1 MKTTTFKVIGS
12 EDTMVKGTFIHIE
25 GKGGTVVFEKPIGN
39 ASEYKV
45 DESGKIKDIPSFIAA
60 FIRRIDIDC
69 DFTSVKVGRKAPVD
83 IVRTEAPEI
92 VDVIRFGD
100 CTESKFINKEEFL
113 STKVEVKTLTG
124 EVIEMTLAE
133 ARDLNIRKTFEF
145 TPNQRYGK
153 SRFINAVLDKHV
165 IPDSKI
171 SFVRKTLS
179 DNQGRIND
187 AIKGGLSRV
196 YLVFNGSMAYQGL
209 HTDKTFE
216 KKPNTRDYYVIT
228 VTEYM
233 I

>member
-1 MKTTTFKVIGS
+1 MKTTTFKVIGND
-12 EDTMVKGTFIHIE
+12 DTTLKGTFIHIE
-25 GKGGTVVFEKPIGN
+25 GKGGTVVFEKPLGE

-45 DESGKIKDIPSFIAA
+45 DESGKIKDLPNFIAA
-60 FIRRIDIDC
+60 FIRRVDTNC

-83 IVRTEAPEI
+83 IVRCEAPATVDVVRFGEGTEA
-92 VDVIRFGD
+92 
-100 CTESKFINKEEFL
+100 KFIGKEDLL
-113 STKVEVKTLTG
+113 STKVAVKTLTG
-124 EVIEMTLAE
+124 DIVEMTLGE
-133 ARDLNIRKTFEF
+133 VRDLNIRKTFEF
-145 TPNQRYGK
+145 TPDQRYGK

-216 KKPNTRDYYVIT
+216 KKANTRDHYVIT